1 MTDRGDDPIEWTAT
15 ELAMAA
21 ARGDRAVDN
30 CEPVGVWGATTP
42 QERQRLRARREA
54 A

>member
-21 ARGDRAVDN
+21 ARGDRAALD
-30 CEPVGVWGATTP
+30 EIIH
-42 QERQRLRARREA
+42 RAAVHRSNNTSHQPRSPYP
-54 A
+54 